1 MARLTEIEDG
11 SDSDTPR
18 SASSSK
24 RNKGTKSAGLT
35 QAEQEQ
41 ILHKSGLIEKLGLP
55 KDFVTMDQAQSE
67 LDALNRSKKRPSG
80 KPNKE
85 FRKGADT
92 VEDEEDDSEDDY
104 GVDSDHELDGDDTAN
119 RLMQEQEATEM
130 SPKVESFLDL
140 VIWTMPFGFM
150 YTLLDVLVRQQY
162 GETIGFKDEA
172 LRLARALPGKCAG
185 TVALSSNKP
194 LGGRLTQER
203 FFLLYHYPLTTV
215 LALFIHYSK
224 YALLSKLSH
233 RTWPQLTCVFLTLI
247 VRLADLTSKRQAL
260 IQGLLFVICSACG
273 CSLIYIVNKV
283 SLIRP
288 FFVSVRCSDQPSRN
302 ALTAQSSYDV
312 VVQRVAPLGTLWI
325 FSVVRLDLLPACISL
340 ATTAMFVKQSGLKIV
355 FD

>member
-1 MARLTEIEDG
+1 MTSFRVQKEEFLGGVVRVHVSLRLVWAQNSNFASSEAFICVPTTILHSPHLDSKDVLMARLTEIQDG

-18 SASSSK
+18 SASSTK
-24 RNKGTKSAGLT
+24 RTKGSKSAGLT
-35 QAEQEQ
+35 QDEQEQ

-85 FRKGADT
+85 SKKDAN
-92 VEDEEDDSEDDY
+92 EMEEEEDDSEDDY

-172 LRLARALPGKCAG
+172 LRLARALPGK
-185 TVALSSNKP
+185 
-194 LGGRLTQER
+194 
-203 FFLLYHYPLTTV
+203 
-215 LALFIHYSK
+215 
-224 YALLSKLSH
+224 
-233 RTWPQLTCVFLTLI
+233 
-247 VRLADLTSKRQAL
+247 
-260 IQGLLFVICSACG
+260 
-273 CSLIYIVNKV
+273 
-283 SLIRP
+283 
-288 FFVSVRCSDQPSRN
+288 
-302 ALTAQSSYDV
+302 
-312 VVQRVAPLGTLWI
+312 
-325 FSVVRLDLLPACISL
+325 
-340 ATTAMFVKQSGLKIV
+340 
-355 FD
+355 